1 MNFVFLPAETPSVE
15 VEGAEARFP
24 VRRIFC
30 VGRNYREHAK
40 EMGVNPDR
48 EPPFFFTKPAD
59 ALVAGDQTV
68 AYPLL
73 TENFHYEGELVLAIG
88 KGGSAISADHAL
100 DHVFGYAVG
109 NDLTRRDLQ
118 LAARE
123 KGRPWDWGKAF
134 DNSAVCGAIRPV
146 SAIGHIV
153 KGRIETRVNDQVK
166 QSADIADMIWD
177 VPDIIAFLSASIAL
191 KPGDLVYTG
200 TPAGVGALRPGDV
213 CTVSIEGLGELKTR
227 IGNREGA

>member
-1 MNFVFLPAETPSVE
+1 MNFVFLPPETPSVE
-15 VEGAEARFP
+15 VKDAEARFP

-59 ALVAGDQTV
+59 ALVGDDQTV
-68 AYPLL
+68 AYPLQ

-88 KGGSAISADHAL
+88 KGGSAISSGRAL
-100 DHVFGYAVG
+100 NHVYGYAVG

-153 KGRIETRVNDQVK
+153 KGHIETRVNEQVK
-166 QSADIADMIWD
+166 QAADIADMIWG

-191 KPGDLVYTG
+191 KAGDLIYTG
-200 TPAGVGALRPGDV
+200 TPAGVGALKPGDT
-213 CTVSIEGLGELKTR
+213 CTVSIEGLDTLKTR
-227 IGNREGA
+227 IGKREGT